1 MMRSLYSG
9 VAGLKTHQTKMDVI
23 GNNIANVN
31 TTSYKSQSITFS
43 DLMYQTTQ
51 TASGATETKGGIN
64 PRQIGLGAK
73 SGAINTA
80 ITSQGTTQTT
90 NNPFDIMITG
100 DAFFVVNNGVENL
113 YTRDGSFYVDGSG
126 NLAMQSNGYLVQ
138 GWVAKEDRETGE
150 ITVNKNGGLSSLQIM
165 SPANFT
171 YAPASTTAAVFQG
184 NIDDNDTNVKS
195 ADGKTITLEFYDNKG
210 YLYTG
215 KFTLKN
221 TDNTDV
227 FALSLTDIIDSNG
240 KSINDNKDKVDLMSQ
255 ITFGDTA
262 STSRTVKN
270 DPLRGFTIEATTDSN
285 FINIVKADG
294 DVKYPKVPHE
304 GNLID
309 LYDNGLL
316 ESAYGLSRTSLE
328 NRYTKAGFEA
338 ATYQIGANGVLSVTY
353 PTVDVADGIYS
364 SDFNSDKIDF
374 TTPNS
379 DNYFINESTQEAYK
393 VPDENL
399 KDSVQRIS
407 GLLKDVFGK
416 TDLSAYSGFKY
427 AGGNLSLYEKF
438 KVLGKD
444 ETVLNESF
452 EEKGTVTANLVEKDF
467 GQFGTGLTDAI
478 SAYITGGGSYDKLK
492 YTYKSDG
499 TLTITQSIN
508 VNKEKNIDT
517 RNTAISNLS
526 DVQKAAITDMLGKFT
541 GANYSFGS
549 QYASEIGY
557 DVIEEIAGSTAD
569 TANGHGRTFNE
580 NEIKAAQAIKSVID
594 AQYNAI
600 PDEDKTKTT
609 PDSFKLVDIS
619 GDGGLIVKYTST
631 ETEDGNFPTATS
643 SRNTTYKRNA
653 KEVLSANDY
662 TNGYTIN
669 GSAPAYVFKNKDDY
683 GKSYYVAN
691 DLLNRAFKGDNQQVI
706 DFIKAVFPDDTQ
718 SMTFDSN
725 AEYKMSISQKGE
737 LTLSH
742 NVNDSTKFP
751 VQTAATGYTA
761 KRNDDGS
768 YMYVSTS
775 AYKNVPVKGK
785 ISDLLS
791 TADSS
796 SQKELLQKVYG
807 ITDEAADAYGLDG
820 TYEII
825 TAEGTD
831 KGKINL
837 TVGSRTI
844 QIAFDPATGAIVS
857 ADGNS
862 LDKKANITF
871 GLNGQTTA
879 GLEAFGFQ
887 ASPTNAAELERN
899 HTISVDFS
907 TLSNY
912 NSSKSSTITAS
923 KGDMKSLNT
932 GRAVGEMNGVNVSDN
947 GMIYANYSNG
957 QTKLL
962 GQIASAEFANASG
975 LSKQGDNLYASTL
988 NSGDATIQD
997 ITTDG
1002 GYMST
1007 GVLEMSNV
1015 DLSAQF
1021 TEMITTQRGFQANSR
1036 IITVSDTLLEEL
1048 TNLKR

>member
-1 MMRSLYSG
+1 MMRALYSG

-80 ITSQGTTQTT
+80 ITSQGTSQTT
-90 NNPFDIMITG
+90 NNPFDIMING
-100 DAFFVVNNGVENL
+100 SSFFVVNNGVENL

-138 GWVAKEDRETGE
+138 GWPAREDRETGE
-150 ITVNKNGGLSSLQIM
+150 ITVNRNGGLSGLQIM

-171 YAPASTTAAVFQG
+171 YSPASTTASVFQG
-184 NIDDNDTNVKS
+184 NIDDNDTNLKA
-195 ADGKTITLEFYDNKG
+195 ADGKAITLEFYDNKG
-210 YLYTG
+210 YMYTG
-215 KFTLKN
+215 KFTLKDTEN
-221 TDNTDV
+221 SDL
-227 FALSLTDIIDSNG
+227 FALTLTDIIDSNG
-240 KSINDNKDKVDLMSQ
+240 KSINENKDKADLMSQ
-255 ITFGDTA
+255 ITLGDVS
-262 STSRTVKN
+262 STKRTIKN
-270 DPLRGFTIEATTDSN
+270 DPLRGYSVEATTDPNYIN
-285 FINIVKADG
+285 FIKSDG
-294 DVKYPKVPHE
+294 DVKFNDIPAN

-309 LYDNGLL
+309 LENKGILRD
-316 ESAYGLSRTSLE
+316 AYGLSRASLE
-328 NRYTKAGFEA
+328 NKYTKDGFEN
-338 ATYQIGANGVLSVTY
+338 ATYQIGANGALTVIY
-353 PTVDVADGIYS
+353 P
-364 SDFNSDKIDF
+364 KIDIANGVFGDSYKDTNF
-374 TTPNS
+374 TTQNS
-379 DNYFINESTQEAYK
+379 DNYFIDENTQIAYK
-393 VPDENL
+393 VPTENL
-399 KDSVQRIS
+399 RGSVNDIAD
-407 GLLKDVFGK
+407 LLRDVFDVDAGNY
-416 TDLSAYSGFKY
+416 AGFKY
-427 AGGNLSLYEKF
+427 SNGGISLFKELSYF
-438 KVLGKD
+438 KD
-444 ETVLNESF
+444 ETINPNESYTDIKDF
-452 EEKGTVTANLVEKDF
+452 GSVNDDMVSRDF
-467 GQFGTGLTDAI
+467 GQFEGLVEAINKYKTD
-478 SAYITGGGSYDKLK
+478 GGLLENLKCTYSSNGKMMLTQRKL
-492 YTYKSDG
+492 
-499 TLTITQSIN
+499 
-508 VNKEKNIDT
+508 VEKNQDVSTNLDT
-517 RNTAISNLS
+517 LQNS
-526 DVQKAAITDMLGKFT
+526 VITSMLGKFGT
-541 GANYSFGS
+541 TYSWGGSVSDIPYSVINKIANSS
-549 QYASEIGY
+549 P
-557 DVIEEIAGSTAD
+557 DVENE
-569 TANGHGRTFNE
+569 GRTFSQE
-580 NEIKAAQAIKSVID
+580 EIDTAKAIKDTID
-594 AQYNAI
+594 AAFSNVTDAK
-600 PDEDKTKTT
+600 EDALKESK
-609 PDSFKLVDIS
+609 FKLVDLN
-619 GDGGLIVKYTST
+619 GDAGIIIKYTST
-631 ETEDGNFPTATS
+631 EEEELSFPGGVKDLTKSYPFNRIPADTLDS
-643 SRNTTYKRNA
+643 
-653 KEVLSANDY
+653 NDY
-662 TNGYTIN
+662 KNNFVFNGN
-669 GSAPAYVFKNKDDY
+669 PPAYVYQNKNLY

-691 DLLNRAFKGDNQQVI
+691 DLLTRTFKGDNSQAV
-706 DFIKAVFPDDTQ
+706 DFIKAVFPDA
-718 SMTFDSN
+718 SYMNFDPN
-725 AEYKMSISQKGE
+725 AEYDMVINEKGE
-737 LTLSH
+737 VTIKHKVQDTTTYPVLTA
-742 NVNDSTKFP
+742 T
-751 VQTAATGYTA
+751 TGYSA
-761 KRNDDGS
+761 KINEDGTV
-768 YMYVSTS
+768 MYTSTS

-785 ISDLLS
+785 IADLLS
-791 TADSS
+791 AAKNSN
-796 SQKELLQKVYG
+796 QQQLLEKVYG
-807 ITDEAADAYGLDG
+807 ITDNAADAYGLDG

-837 TVGSRTI
+837 TLGNHTI
-844 QIAFDPATGAIVS
+844 QLAFDPATGAIVS

-871 GLNGQTTA
+871 GLGGQTTE

-907 TLSNY
+907 TLTNY
-912 NSSKSSTITAS
+912 RTNGASTIRAN

-962 GQIASAEFANASG
+962 GQIASAQFANASG